1 MIECAIFLRG
11 LAQQWKP
18 WKKHNLA
25 QR

>member
-1 MIECAIFLRG
+1 VSEYTIFLHW
-11 LAQQWKP
+11 LAQHWKP